1 MDSSHGTIQTTAELD
16 ACWRRLIEP
25 LGFGSR
31 QLFVLLLDRHGKVD
45 RSIINIAECPRR
57 PDRRMVRRLLD
68 RLHEALDDVDPAG
81 SCAMLWA
88 RPTTG
93 GTRSTDLEWVLAL
106 NRAADRAGIR
116 RWSMFVADD
125 HVLNI
130 VAPDD
135 LAA

>member
-1 MDSSHGTIQTTAELD
+1 
-16 ACWRRLIEP
+16 
-25 LGFGSR
+25 
-31 QLFVLLLDRHGKVD
+31 
-45 RSIINIAECPRR
+45 
-57 PDRRMVRRLLD
+57 
-68 RLHEALDDVDPAG
+68 
-81 SCAMLWA
+81 MLWA

-106 NRAADRAGIR
+106 NRAADRAGIK